1 MIIDY
6 SKQLST
12 ATTYETLSYLHW
24 IRQMAPTEAEK
35 TTRMRAKANKDPRR
49 SWIWLM
55 SDQNE
60 AHQTPQVWSQV
71 LKFTKFLQLYSKHF
85 LGEHSLR
92 EAQYSYNGIPN
103 ILSLLLY
110 YHILLESK
118 SWIILI
124 QCFPEQFWENLH
136 CKRQSS
142 YVEWLPLLCRCFL
155 NSHKVWKSDRC

>member
-6 SKQLST
+6 PKQLS
-12 ATTYETLSYLHW
+12 TTYETLSYLHW

-71 LKFTKFLQLYSKHF
+71 LKFTKFIQLYSKHF

-118 SWIILI
+118 SWITLI
-124 QCFPEQFWENLH
+124 QCFSEQFWENLH
-136 CKRQSS
+136 CERQSS
-142 YVEWLPLLCRCFL
+142 YVEWLLLLCRCFL
-155 NSHKVWKSDRC
+155 NSHKVLK